1 MILSR
6 PAPHF
11 SQRSIHLPGL
21 ALVLLLLIGLAP
33 VSSARAATG
42 GISGDAANSSWYPN
56 QTELTPSSVA
66 YNFGEL
72 YRTQL
77 EGQIFAQ
84 PLDYQGIVL
93 VATEADMVYGVSAAS
108 GTILWSD
115 TLYNLNGSNLGTVSA
130 PYGGCGDIG
139 SQLGVTS
146 TPVVDPATGIMY
158 VVAAV
163 TVQGVPQ
170 YRIFALNA
178 NDGTV
183 ANGWAN
189 TGLQVQGDAI
199 NSNPSFPTTFN
210 AAHET
215 QRTGLVLVN
224 GVVYA
229 GFSAQCDYAPYQGWV
244 VGVSTNTQSLTSL
257 WSSAVADANGNSLN
271 GGGIWQSGGAPV
283 VDANGNLYYSTGN
296 AFGMTYPNPESGI
309 GNPLSTYSE
318 AVVKLNSLNGQLS
331 ATDWFTPTNALNL
344 DRADLDFASGGPV
357 ALPSSMS
364 SSQYPNVMLQLGKY
378 GVLDVLNMNNLGG
391 YGSGPGGTDALISS
405 VQATGGA
412 WSHPAIWPG
421 DGGYVYATVTGT
433 PQQQYPSNP
442 GTLDA
447 FKESIDNTGA
457 PQFSLVGTTS
467 NSSTGYMN
475 FGSSSPIVT
484 SDGTTTG
491 SALVWVVQMP
501 NGPGGSATL
510 DAYSAVPTNPGPSG
524 SLHLVWQSPYNFN
537 GEKLSQPGVG
547 DNMVFVGT
555 RDGQLIG
562 YGLNTAPEVTSNG
575 VNFGSAQAGK
585 TVQRFATVTAT
596 SSTVVSSLAISG
608 SAFHLAANVPT
619 TPRTLLTGQN
629 LAVPITFSPTA
640 HGTNSGQLTINT
652 SHGSFTVALIG
663 VEVTSSH
670 FALSS
675 PVIDFGFHPI
685 SSGAVSLKVSVRNL
699 SRSSIKVLGFDKSA
713 LSSVYTISNLP
724 TSKFIWSK
732 HWYSFT
738 VTFHPPGTSGN
749 FARDYPSLLTLKT
762 SIGNAGIPLFATAAP
777 SSNLAL
783 TASSLNFGRVR
794 VGHSVA
800 LRFRLLNNGGLPL
813 RITQAQSLS
822 APFALNVPIQ
832 VGATFSP
839 NANVTVTV
847 TFHPTR
853 RGVFSAQLAIKG
865 NDDTGIHRLKLSGTA
880 Y

>member
-93 VATEADMVYGVSAAS
+93 VATQADMVYGVSAAS

-115 TLYNLNGSNLGTVSA
+115 TLYNLNDSNLGTVSA

-364 SSQYPNVMLQLGKY
+364 SSQYPNVMLREDDLEE
-378 GVLDVLNMNNLGG
+378 
-391 YGSGPGGTDALISS
+391 S
-405 VQATGGA
+405 
-412 WSHPAIWPG
+412 PG
-421 DGGYVYATVTGT
+421 DKREG
-433 PQQQYPSNP
+433 
-442 GTLDA
+442 
-447 FKESIDNTGA
+447 
-457 PQFSLVGTTS
+457 
-467 NSSTGYMN
+467 
-475 FGSSSPIVT
+475 
-484 SDGTTTG
+484 
-491 SALVWVVQMP
+491 
-501 NGPGGSATL
+501 
-510 DAYSAVPTNPGPSG
+510 
-524 SLHLVWQSPYNFN
+524 
-537 GEKLSQPGVG
+537 
-547 DNMVFVGT
+547 
-555 RDGQLIG
+555 
-562 YGLNTAPEVTSNG
+562 
-575 VNFGSAQAGK
+575 
-585 TVQRFATVTAT
+585 
-596 SSTVVSSLAISG
+596 
-608 SAFHLAANVPT
+608 
-619 TPRTLLTGQN
+619 
-629 LAVPITFSPTA
+629 
-640 HGTNSGQLTINT
+640 
-652 SHGSFTVALIG
+652 
-663 VEVTSSH
+663 
-670 FALSS
+670 
-675 PVIDFGFHPI
+675 
-685 SSGAVSLKVSVRNL
+685 
-699 SRSSIKVLGFDKSA
+699 
-713 LSSVYTISNLP
+713 
-724 TSKFIWSK
+724 
-732 HWYSFT
+732 
-738 VTFHPPGTSGN
+738 
-749 FARDYPSLLTLKT
+749 
-762 SIGNAGIPLFATAAP
+762 
-777 SSNLAL
+777 
-783 TASSLNFGRVR
+783 
-794 VGHSVA
+794 
-800 LRFRLLNNGGLPL
+800 
-813 RITQAQSLS
+813 
-822 APFALNVPIQ
+822 
-832 VGATFSP
+832 
-839 NANVTVTV
+839 
-847 TFHPTR
+847 
-853 RGVFSAQLAIKG
+853 
-865 NDDTGIHRLKLSGTA
+865 
-880 Y
+880 